1 MAESTVTYGIAN
13 SGWTSFHSYLPEW
26 MIGMNSNFYTFK
38 GGNMWKHY
46 NNNTRNNYYGVQY
59 TSKITPVFNDNPT
72 ENKMFKTIS
81 LESNAAWKT
90 TVTTD
95 QSSGFM
101 EASYYQLKE
110 GDYYA
115 YIRRVAGSTDLDLM
129 SAQGIGN
136 VTTVTTSV
144 KDSGTTTGTTAF
156 KLIEAG
162 QNFVTT
168 VSVGDTVNN
177 TTDGTTAI
185 VTAIDS
191 NTQLSIDCDIM
202 VSGETYTINATTL
215 AFNFTLDSII
225 SIGDTIYFGATPTL
239 GGTITAIDRVNN
251 VITISLT
258 SDGSCG
264 NITGTAP
271 VNGDYILYLK
281 NAQAESYGARGYY
294 METLLEND
302 STSEVELFAIFS
314 EVFKS
319 FP

>member
-1 MAESTVTYGIAN
+1 MYRGDLEA
-13 SGWTSFHSYLPEW
+13 LC
-26 MIGMNSNFYTFK
+26 
-38 GGNMWKHY
+38 GGCI
-46 NNNTRNNYYGVQY
+46 V
-59 TSKITPVFNDNPT
+59 
-72 ENKMFKTIS
+72 
-81 LESNAAWKT
+81 
-90 TVTTD
+90 
-95 QSSGFM
+95 
-101 EASYYQLKE
+101 
-110 GDYYA
+110 
-115 YIRRVAGSTDLDLM
+115 
-129 SAQGIGN
+129 
-136 VTTVTTSV
+136 
-144 KDSGTTTGTTAF
+144 
-156 KLIEAG
+156 LI
-162 QNFVTT
+162 
-168 VSVGDTVNN
+168 
-177 TTDGTTAI
+177 I
-185 VTAIDS
+185 
-191 NTQLSIDCDIM
+191 
-202 VSGETYTINATTL
+202 GETYTINATTL